1 MDNRSSAY
9 RSSAGARTRVN
20 PKIRP
25 VARQKDIRLVAA
37 ENTASADNSAQINEE
52 IEQESSKLGDKQLLW
67 YALGIS
73 VGVVLLGFALVR
85 YKLIK
90 L

>member
-1 MDNRSSAY
+1 MDNRSVAY
-9 RSSAGARTRVN
+9 RSSARARSYVN
-20 PKIRP
+20 PNIRP

-37 ENTASADNSAQINEE
+37 ENTAAADNSAQINEE
-52 IEQESSKLGDKQLLW
+52 IEQESSKIGDRQILW

-73 VGVVLLGFALVR
+73 VGVLLLGFVAIR